1 VNFTG
6 TERDDTSEVQVEHA
20 DTNVENI
27 GDTLLSQGDDL
38 QSDDN
43 DVHNL
48 IDKMYL
54 AAQKSAL
61 DGKQGISLPPS
72 STALVISLNCNIDR
86 YMEAELTCSRTHT
99 VKKMLVVKITS
110 NFLLHKARLLI
121 GR

>member
-1 VNFTG
+1 MNFTG

-20 DTNVENI
+20 DTNVENF

-54 AAQKSAL
+54 AAQQSAL
-61 DGKQGISLPPS
+61 DGTEGIVLPPP
-72 STALVISLNCNIDR
+72 STSLIINANI
-86 YMEAELTCSRTHT
+86 LKLLS
-99 VKKMLVVKITS
+99 KMLY
-110 NFLLHKARLLI
+110 
-121 GR
+121 